1 MRPGYL
7 KYIGICFVFLLFVQ
21 TACSQQPESVSE
33 PEPEAASEWVN
44 EQLTQM
50 SLEEKIG
57 QMFIVGFKGKGT
69 GEKAFVVNEQART
82 LVKDYHVG
90 GVIYFDRNVENPAQ
104 VAKMSNDLQKLALST
119 ERKIPLFITVDQ
131 EGGKVTRLKQGFTSY
146 PGNMAL
152 GASRSKKLA
161 FQTGKQMGRELKAV
175 GINLN
180 MAPVMDVNNNPKN
193 PVIGVRSF
201 SEDPGLTADLGSE
214 MIRGF
219 HESGMLTIAKH
230 FPGHGD
236 TAVDSHVGLPEIP
249 HSMDRLNDM
258 ELVPFKRAIAA
269 NTDMVMST
277 HITFPALEPTSGLP
291 ATLSENVLTGLLR
304 KQLNYDG
311 VIITDDME
319 MGAIAENFGT
329 SEAAVRAIQAGA
341 DLVLVCHS
349 LDRQTESI
357 EAVKQ
362 AVQRGEIDEKRIDAS
377 VRRILNLKAKQ
388 SSSLLTDPYV
398 DVKKADQL
406 AAQPDAA
413 EVARQ
418 TAEQGV
424 TLVTDPNQ
432 LIPLEKKQKLA
443 VFTVNKPKAISGILE
458 QQGYDASISFIDS
471 ISKSQIP
478 SLLAKAKQADVV
490 LIAMD
495 TGKENEVWLQLV
507 QQLKS
512 EDIPVVVWGMDVPY
526 GLGEMPQSTT
536 CIALYGS
543 SDPLL
548 EAGAK
553 ILSGEIRSHGQL
565 PVTISD
571 RFPYGWPGDESR

>member
-7 KYIGICFVFLLFVQ
+7 KYIGFCFVCLLFVQ
-21 TACSQQPESVSE
+21 TACSQSPESASGPV
-33 PEPEAASEWVN
+33 PEPSPDWVD
-44 EQLTQM
+44 EQLTRM

-57 QMFIVGFKGKGT
+57 QMFIVGFKGKGSD
-69 GEKAFVVNEQART
+69 EQALAVNEQART

-90 GVIYFDRNVENPAQ
+90 GVIYFDRNVESPAQ
-104 VAKMSNDLQKLALST
+104 VAKLSNDLQKLALST

-131 EGGKVTRLKQGFTSY
+131 EGGKVARLKQGFTSF

-152 GASRSKKLA
+152 GASRSKELA
-161 FQTGKQMGRELKAV
+161 FQTGELMGQELRAV
-175 GINLN
+175 GVNLN
-180 MAPVMDVNNNPKN
+180 MAPVMDVNNNPQN

-201 SEDPGLTADLGSE
+201 SENPGLTADLGSE

-219 HESGMLTIAKH
+219 HESGILTIAKH

-249 HSMDRLNDM
+249 HSMDRLNKM

-277 HITFPALEPTSGLP
+277 HITFPALEPTPGLP

-304 KQLNYDG
+304 NQLNYDG

-329 SEAAVRAIQAGA
+329 SEAAVRAIKAGA
-341 DLVLVCHS
+341 DVVLVCHS

-357 EAVKQ
+357 ESVKQ
-362 AVQRGEIDEKRIDAS
+362 AVEQGKIDEKRIDAS
-377 VRRILNLKAKQ
+377 VRRILSLKAKQ
-388 SSSLLTDPYV
+388 SSSFLTDPYV

-406 AAQPDAA
+406 AAQPAA
-413 EVARQ
+413 AKVARQ

-432 LIPLEKKQKLA
+432 LIPVDKKQKLA
-443 VFTVNKPKAISGILE
+443 VFTVNKPKAISGVLK
-458 QQGYDASISFIDS
+458 QQDYDTSVSWIDS
-471 ISKSQIP
+471 LSKSQIP

-490 LIAMD
+490 LIAMNQ
-495 TGKENEVWLQLV
+495 GKENGAWMQLV
-507 QQLKS
+507 QTLQS
-512 EDIPVVVWGMDVPY
+512 ENIPVVVWGMDVPY
-526 GLGEMPQSTT
+526 GLGELPRSTT

-543 SDPLL
+543 SNPLL

-553 ILSGEIRSHGQL
+553 ILSGEIKSQGQL

-571 RFPYGWPGDESR
+571 RFPYGWPESENK